1 MRTKMDKLNKI
12 RWIFAVAFFI
22 SCVGWIVL
30 VQVHPDFDRANFY
43 EEEAIYG
50 AEKKILIDEYFDESI
65 NETVSVYRII
75 GYPDKVGL
83 CWNMTNRI
91 PDSRFVCSF
100 GFADHTVVKN
110 HELYINYRRGDI
122 ICVRENLTEEE
133 EKEGD

>member
-1 MRTKMDKLNKI
+1 MRGRTRMDKLNKI
-12 RWIFAVAFFI
+12 RWILAVVFLI
-22 SCVGWIVL
+22 LSVGWVVL
-30 VQVHPDFDRANFY
+30 LMGSY

-100 GFADHTVVKN
+100 DFADHTVVKN

-122 ICVRENLTEEE
+122 ICVRENLTDAE
-133 EKEGD
+133 EKEDD